1 MVITKNL
8 KKLLFMKNL
17 VLTLFIA
24 AISISAFSQ
33 DKQST
38 TSGHIKFFSSTP
50 AEDIEANNYKA
61 ISIIKPES
69 GSIVFS
75 IPMQSFEFEKALMQK
90 HFNSPKFLDTKQFPK
105 AKFKGVISN
114 MKGIDLAKD
123 GVHSVTVK
131 GDLTLHGITK
141 TIEEKGTIT
150 VKGGAIVATSKFNI
164 VLADY
169 KIAFEKGKPSTNI
182 AKEIELNIKMDYKA
196 N

>member
-1 MVITKNL
+1 
-8 KKLLFMKNL
+8 MKNL
-17 VLTLFIA
+17 LLTLFIA

-33 DKQST
+33 DKLST

-90 HFNSPKFLDTKQFPK
+90 HYNSKKFLDTKQFPK
-105 AKFKGVISN
+105 SK
-114 MKGIDLAKD
+114 L
-123 GVHSVTVK
+123 
-131 GDLTLHGITK
+131 
-141 TIEEKGTIT
+141 KGTIT
-150 VKGGAIVATSKFNI
+150 NLADIDFTKDGTYEATVTGTLTIHGVSKEISEKLTLTIKSGNITGITEFDI

-169 KIAFEKGKPSTNI
+169 GVIFKGGKPSTNI
-182 AKEIELNIKMDYKA
+182 SKTIKITANLNYSKISA
-196 N
+196 